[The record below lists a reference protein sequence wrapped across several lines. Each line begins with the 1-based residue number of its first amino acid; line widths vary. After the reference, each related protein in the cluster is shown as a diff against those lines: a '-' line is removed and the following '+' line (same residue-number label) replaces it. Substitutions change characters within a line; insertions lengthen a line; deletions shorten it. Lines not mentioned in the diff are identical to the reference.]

1 MLNLT
6 KPAYNSG
13 KVLLHHLGCCH
24 NSEVTSRCHVDAREV
39 TLAQCFH
46 NCVAVQERIIQILEA
61 GTEIPVTCGELSQ
74 SKRNQDF
81 GSAEV
86 TLCSVHFRHNLLLF
100 FSLEHPGHEGNR
112 NGALCV
118 TGAREGNLW

>member
-1 MLNLT
+1 M
-6 KPAYNSG
+6 
-13 KVLLHHLGCCH
+13 
-24 NSEVTSRCHVDAREV
+24 DAREV

-61 GTEIPVTCGELSQ
+61 GTEILATCGELSQ

-86 TLCSVHFRHNLLLF
+86 TLCSMHFRHNSAFIF
-100 FSLEHPGHEGNR
+100 FPLEQPGYEGNR
-112 NGALCV
+112 DGA
-118 TGAREGNLW
+118 